1 VSLGSPFL
9 LLIQNSGVNE
19 AEFAGLY
26 NFQALMHA
34 LRLPSSMTFSH
45 KIPSMRLTFCQQQQ
59 KVSKKCRPPN
69 NALLPLI
76 FSFLQVEIIRSRR
89 AISQSPIHAIDL
101 QK

>member
-1 VSLGSPFL
+1 
-9 LLIQNSGVNE
+9 
-19 AEFAGLY
+19 
-26 NFQALMHA
+26 
-34 LRLPSSMTFSH
+34 
-45 KIPSMRLTFCQQQQ
+45 MRLTFCQQQQ

-76 FSFLQVEIIRSRR
+76 LLFLQVEIIRSRR